1 MAWGSCSSRERRSAA
16 SAATEIYAL
25 ASTSMALALISLFQP
40 SSRAMILGLN
50 IVEALARRRVYY
62 RVARFGALGRRR
74 RGGGAWCGGAVAVAR
89 RRRAACGARRSY
101 LYLRPRGVT
110 GPSRR
115 EGAARPSQREPWLA
129 SGRCSVQQLWLAA
142 TCGA

>member
-50 IVEALARRRVYY
+50 IVEAS
-62 RVARFGALGRRR
+62 
-74 RGGGAWCGGAVAVAR
+74 
-89 RRRAACGARRSY
+89 ARRS
-101 LYLRPRGVT
+101 RRSGHPRGSLRL
-110 GPSRR
+110 G
-115 EGAARPSQREPWLA
+115 G
-129 SGRCSVQQLWLAA
+129 
-142 TCGA
+142 